1 MAISNQ
7 NVITRGATGTFGKQ
21 IVFRQRFGQTVMCKP
36 PKAYP
41 PKTPTQL
48 ANQERFAKANAFAK
62 AEIADPVKK
71 AKYQARATKGQSA
84 YHVAFRDAFHGA
96 EIKEVVVSE
105 KVVMVKVRNNYSV
118 KTVKV
123 GDETAVFNRKRQVWE
138 HRLSGGEKV
147 LQVKAYDQAGNVR
160 VKELIVNGM

>member
-7 NVITRGATGTFGKQ
+7 NVITLGATGTFGKQ
-21 IVFRQRFGQTVMCKP
+21 IVFRQRFGKTVMCKP

-41 PKTPTQL
+41 PKTATQL

-71 AKYQARATKGQSA
+71 AQYQARATKGQSA

-96 EIKEVVVSE
+96 EITAVAVSG
-105 KVVMVKVRNNYSV
+105 KVVTVEVRNTHSVQSV
-118 KTVKV
+118 KI
-123 GDETAVFNRKRQVWE
+123 GAETAVFNKKRQVWE
-138 HRLSGGEKV
+138 YHLSGGEKKF
-147 LQVKAYDQAGNVR
+147 QVRAYDKAGDMR
-160 VKELIVNGM
+160 FKEVIINDI